1 MEVRHKVHID
11 EHELI
16 KGCLAC
22 EEKYFKILYN
32 NYYGKMLNV
41 CMRYARDRDEAKDV
55 LQDGFI
61 KVFKSINQFDF
72 KGSFEGWIRRIIVN
86 TAINHYRKNTL
97 RNITDYV
104 DDEDLQKFEREK
116 ASIDIDTVAYKVEPE
131 ILLKLVQQLPSVYKM
146 VFNLYVMEEHSHKE
160 IAQMLDIT
168 ESTSRSNLTKA
179 KIKLK
184 MAVEELLNK
193 EKIQYAAQ

>member
-1 MEVRHKVHID
+1 MHID